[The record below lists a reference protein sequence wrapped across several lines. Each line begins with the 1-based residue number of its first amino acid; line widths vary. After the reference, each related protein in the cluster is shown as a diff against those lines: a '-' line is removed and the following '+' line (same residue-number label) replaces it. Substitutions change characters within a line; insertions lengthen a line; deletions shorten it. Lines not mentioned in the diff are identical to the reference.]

1 MKKHTY
7 TVTHQQFL
15 RFVVVVT
22 FALAAII
29 LVTCLLYTIVIL
41 QRNQTYVDIMLDQY
55 ETSVDTQMEEYTQL
69 VQTAAYDASV
79 RNYLQAEEPYARYL
93 AGQEVSTLFSNL
105 KMVQNGV
112 ADFYLFERDDPST
125 AYVDLGA
132 QQSALMERLWQCA
145 KPEVLGI
152 YAYTPSYGQARADF
166 VILAGCPVYSLT
178 VDGPQSRV
186 IGAVVVAINRLA
198 IESNLREFYQLEGMR
213 YALLD
218 QQQRVILGRPLTVSQ
233 QDYRLACE
241 QGDVA
246 HNTLTSSTILT
257 SIPAMDAVLVVQ
269 IDKLVLLE
277 DLFTITLLVLA
288 LTLCLLGAMLYMSGR
303 ISREVTMPLSSLTEA
318 VKQMD
323 ADPTHTRQVPEEGNA
338 DFRMLSASLNRMLKT
353 EKRLTNELLEA
364 NRNLYAS
371 ELAQKHLEL
380 QFLRSQINPHF
391 LYNTLE
397 TIRSIALVRKV
408 PEVAEAAKNLA
419 KLLRYSIKGGEV
431 MQLSSELEIIR
442 CYLSIQELRFG
453 SRMYS
458 VFRVEEAAQDL
469 YIPRMCL
476 QPLVE
481 NAVVHGLETAMGP
494 GMLIITCRKDEQLL
508 WVTVQDTGVGM
519 PTEEVERINRQLAN
533 PFSVEVAQN
542 GGIGMLNVARRLQ
555 LSLGGDF
562 VMRVESELNRGT
574 IVTLRMPLSKLNQTG
589 GDARV

>member
-15 RFVVVVT
+15 RFVMVVT

-166 VILAGCPVYSLT
+166 VILAACPVYSLT

-303 ISREVTMPLSSLTEA
+303 ISREITMPLSSLTEA
-318 VKQMD
+318 GQANGRRSHAHAPGARGGK
-323 ADPTHTRQVPEEGNA
+323 TRI
-338 DFRMLSASLNRMLKT
+338 SACSLP
-353 EKRLTNELLEA
+353 A
-364 NRNLYAS
+364 
-371 ELAQKHLEL
+371 
-380 QFLRSQINPHF
+380 
-391 LYNTLE
+391 
-397 TIRSIALVRKV
+397 
-408 PEVAEAAKNLA
+408 
-419 KLLRYSIKGGEV
+419 
-431 MQLSSELEIIR
+431 
-442 CYLSIQELRFG
+442 
-453 SRMYS
+453 
-458 VFRVEEAAQDL
+458 
-469 YIPRMCL
+469 
-476 QPLVE
+476 
-481 NAVVHGLETAMGP
+481 
-494 GMLIITCRKDEQLL
+494 
-508 WVTVQDTGVGM
+508 
-519 PTEEVERINRQLAN
+519 
-533 PFSVEVAQN
+533 
-542 GGIGMLNVARRLQ
+542 
-555 LSLGGDF
+555 
-562 VMRVESELNRGT
+562 
-574 IVTLRMPLSKLNQTG
+574 
-589 GDARV
+589 

>member
-186 IGAVVVAINRLA
+186 IGAVVVAINRQA

-269 IDKLVLLE
+269 SGSLQEVMVNSQVPACKELKRVSSTTDGFLMVQEGKA
-277 DLFTITLLVLA
+277 DAAAAYLA
-288 LTLCLLGAMLYMSGR
+288 TARLYAEANPG
-303 ISREVTMPLSSLTEA
+303 VTAAEGFRFVQDETTQGTRVGIPKGEEELTEKINEIIDELTESGLYEQWYQEYSDYA
-318 VKQMD
+318 
-323 ADPTHTRQVPEEGNA
+323 
-338 DFRMLSASLNRMLKT
+338 ASL
-353 EKRLTNELLEA
+353 
-364 NRNLYAS
+364 
-371 ELAQKHLEL
+371 
-380 QFLRSQINPHF
+380 
-391 LYNTLE
+391 
-397 TIRSIALVRKV
+397 
-408 PEVAEAAKNLA
+408 
-419 KLLRYSIKGGEV
+419 G
-431 MQLSSELEIIR
+431 
-442 CYLSIQELRFG
+442 IQ
-453 SRMYS
+453 
-458 VFRVEEAAQDL
+458 
-469 YIPRMCL
+469 
-476 QPLVE
+476 
-481 NAVVHGLETAMGP
+481 
-494 GMLIITCRKDEQLL
+494 
-508 WVTVQDTGVGM
+508 
-519 PTEEVERINRQLAN
+519 
-533 PFSVEVAQN
+533 
-542 GGIGMLNVARRLQ
+542 
-555 LSLGGDF
+555 
-562 VMRVESELNRGT
+562 
-574 IVTLRMPLSKLNQTG
+574 
-589 GDARV
+589 